1 MQWRQAPIQKRRDV
15 VPRGPCTI
23 AHFLCTLHDM
33 ILCTLI
39 FCNFTSHFAL
49 MHPRRNG
56 LTGGAC
62 PAMGA
67 PLIALILIGHLYIA
81 PRSTHHSTHDDGAPP
96 EGATGLRSPCR
107 LSCRQLAGCSPG
119 EYQNSIVMVVQR
131 TWVSLPHSPLPLA
144 ARGAAS
150 ALHSLRESPSN
161 SAASFGRHIP
171 AAPLSPPQTCGLVL
185 VQAGSLSHLLKQ
197 ATALEDWLVGIR
209 RTLHKIPE
217 LLFEEHATGEVIRR
231 HLDELGIPYQFP
243 VAKTGVV
250 ASIGQGA
257 PVVVLR
263 SDIDALPIQEE
274 DEKLEF
280 ASNNPG
286 RMHACGHDAHMT
298 M

>member
-1 MQWRQAPIQKRRDV
+1 MWSHG
-15 VPRGPCTI
+15 GPCTI

-131 TWVSLPHSPLPLA
+131 KL
-144 ARGAAS
+144 GF
-150 ALHSLRESPSN
+150 
-161 SAASFGRHIP
+161 AASFP
-171 AAPLSPPQTCGLVL
+171 TNTCCSRCSISTSLVEGITEQQRSI
-185 VQAGSLSHLLKQ
+185 VRQAHSSG
-197 ATALEDWLVGIR
+197 TAF
-209 RTLHKIPE
+209 T
-217 LLFEEHATGEVIRR
+217 
-231 HLDELGIPYQFP
+231 
-243 VAKTGVV
+243 
-250 ASIGQGA
+250 ASN
-257 PVVVLR
+257 LR
-263 SDIDALPIQEE
+263 SGACAGRLIVSSVEAGNRPRGLAGGHTPHVAQ
-274 DEKLEF
+274 
-280 ASNNPG
+280 NPG
-286 RMHACGHDAHMT
+286 AAV
-298 M
+298 